1 MKGINDILNKIMT
14 VIEQTEYIP
23 VDVVA
28 EHRGSLM
35 NMPLLNPT
43 VTVGVKDITMETT
56 KIRAYGGMRDGV
68 SEYSVPVVVEIGA
81 NIHIPKDVNGSL
93 CYDVLSALA
102 DGLFYDEELDVF
114 KITGGG
120 MGYNSTFL
128 CTVLPV
134 SIFVR
139 DRVCGNTAEV

>member
-1 MKGINDILNKIMT
+1 MKGINDILEKIIT
-14 VIEQTEYIP
+14 VIDETEYIP

-28 EHRGSLM
+28 EYRGSLM

-43 VTVGVKDITMETT
+43 VTVGVKEITMETT

-68 SEYSVPVVVEIGA
+68 SEYSVPAVIEIGA
-81 NIHIPKDVNGSL
+81 NIHIPKSANGSL

-102 DGLFYDEELDVF
+102 DGLFYDEELNVF
-114 KITGGG
+114 KITGGS
-120 MGYNSTFL
+120 MSYNSTFL
-128 CTVLPV
+128 CTVLSV

-139 DRVCGNTAEV
+139 DRICGNSAEV